1 MMLRPF
7 IEQSLPFHLI
17 MLFDIDITVNLV
29 ADTPFRCC
37 LMCTVSASST
47 ILIAFF
53 QSAVLHAK
61 YCQLLF
67 AIVLPYLLRIKTLS

>member
-1 MMLRPF
+1 MMLRSF
-7 IEQSLPFHLI
+7 IEQSLSFHLR

-37 LMCTVSASST
+37 LMYTVSASSP

-53 QSAVLHAK
+53 QSAVLLAR
-61 YCQLLF
+61 YCQLLL
-67 AIVLPYLLRIKTLS
+67 ATILPYLLRIKTLS

>member
-1 MMLRPF
+1 MLLKSF

-29 ADTPFRCC
+29 EDTPFCCC
-37 LMCTVSASST
+37 LMQTVSASSP
-47 ILIAFF
+47 ILVAFF

-61 YCQLLF
+61 YCQFLL
-67 AIVLPYLLRIKTLS
+67 AIVLPYLFCIKTLS